1 MQKRISEI
9 AEENKKLKEKL
20 ETKKLLI
27 FKDNIYWLIKI
38 KS

>member
-27 FKDNIYWLIKI
+27 FKDNIY
-38 KS
+38 